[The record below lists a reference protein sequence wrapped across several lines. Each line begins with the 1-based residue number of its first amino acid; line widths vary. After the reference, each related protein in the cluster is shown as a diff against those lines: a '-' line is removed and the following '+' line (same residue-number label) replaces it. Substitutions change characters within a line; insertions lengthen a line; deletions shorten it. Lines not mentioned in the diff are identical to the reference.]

1 MGVVIDPTLIKYRN
15 LLEAGDIEAKELALK
30 IMKHALMES
39 DPYIA
44 VKKVLHLKG
53 RELLVFN
60 ESFKIVGK
68 VYVISVGK
76 AACPMAKAV
85 EEVLGDLITEGVAVT
100 NYGYGEELRKLKVIE
115 AGHPLPDENSVK
127 AAEAGLRIAD
137 SVGPKDTLIFLVS
150 GGGSAVFALPEEGI
164 SLRDKVK
171 TIELLLKCGAR
182 IQEIN
187 AVRKHISRVK
197 GGKLAKHVKGTLI
210 GLIISDVVGDSLD
223 AVASGPTVKDSTT
236 FRDAYRVLR
245 NCSVINDVP
254 ESVRKYVEAG
264 LRNEVEETLKKDLPN
279 VRNFMISGGA
289 QACEAAA
296 EEASHL
302 GLKPYILTTT
312 LEGEAKDAGIVMASV
327 VEEVRRKGRPFEPPT
342 VMIACGE
349 TTVTIR
355 GESRLGGP
363 NQELVLSASR
373 KLKGLRGVALL
384 AVDTDGTDGPTDAA
398 GGVVDSYT
406 AEVLEEKGL
415 DIDYFL
421 QIHDSYE
428 ALRKANALLITGP
441 TRTNVNSLVV
451 AVVLKHEPMD
461 MVRQYPSSY
470 FII

>member
-1 MGVVIDPTLIKYRN
+1 MSDSILIKYRN

-30 IMKHALMES
+30 IMEYALMES

-44 VKKVLHLKG
+44 VKKALRLKD
-53 RELLVFN
+53 RELMVSSK
-60 ESFKIVGK
+60 SFKIMGK

-85 EEVLGDLITEGVAVT
+85 EEVLGDLIAGGVAVT
-100 NYGYGEELRKLKVIE
+100 KYGYCEELSKLKVIE

-137 SVGPKDTLIFLVS
+137 SVGPEDILIFLAS

-164 SLRDKVK
+164 SLKDKVK
-171 TIELLLKCGAR
+171 TTELLFKCGAR

-197 GGKLAKHVKGTLI
+197 GGKLAEHVKSTLI
-210 GLIISDVVGDSLD
+210 GLILSDVVDDSLD
-223 AVASGPTVKDSTT
+223 ATASGPTVKDPTT
-236 FRDAYRVLR
+236 FRDAYRILK
-245 NCSVINDVP
+245 NCNIINDVP

-264 LRNEVEETLKKDLPN
+264 LRDEVEETLKKDLPN
-279 VRNFMISGGA
+279 AHNYMVDGGT

-296 EEASHL
+296 EEASRL
-302 GLKPYILTTT
+302 GLKPHILTTA
-312 LEGEAKDAGIVMASV
+312 LEGEAKDAGTVIASV
-327 VEEVRRKGRPFEPPT
+327 MEEVRRKVRPFKPPT
-342 VMIACGE
+342 AMIACGE
-349 TTVTIR
+349 TTVTIS
-355 GESRLGGP
+355 GESWLGGP

-373 KLKGLRGVALL
+373 KLKGLRDVALL
-384 AVDTDGTDGPTDAA
+384 SIDTDGTDGPTDAA
-398 GGVVDSYT
+398 GGLVDSYT
-406 AEVLEEKGL
+406 AEALEEEGL

-421 QIHDSYE
+421 QTHDSYE

-451 AVVLKHEPMD
+451 AVVLEPKTKK
-461 MVRQYPSSY
+461 YN
-470 FII
+470 